1 MFRSYLKIAWRNIWK
16 NTAFSV
22 TNLLGLTIGM
32 TCTILILLWVQDERG
47 WDRFHSNHSNV
58 YRLLVNRNFNGE
70 ITTDVASPYPT
81 AEALKANFPEVK
93 NAAVDDYGGDHV
105 LKFNETIVKKRGYN
119 TISGFLNMFQWKFV
133 KGNAATAF
141 SNPENIVITASM
153 AKSLFGSEEPLGKV
167 VKFDNQAL
175 KTVSAVVQDPPSN
188 SSFQFSFLT
197 SFNPSGDFEKQAATD
212 WVNSFTETIVEV
224 QPGTNIPGLNKKIT
238 AFMNSKTTGGAKFEF
253 FLHPMDKWRL
263 YSDFKNG
270 VNTGGLISYVKL
282 FTIIAIIILVIACV
296 NFMNLSTAKSEKRA
310 KEVGI
315 RKTLGSERRQLIWQF
330 YSESLI
336 FALLSFLLS
345 VLAVYTLLPL
355 FNTLVEKQLSLNVFD
370 PKFLAASLVMIL
382 LTGLIAGS
390 YPALY
395 LSSFNPVKVLK
406 GTFLPGKNAALPR
419 KVLVVLQFGIS
430 VLLISST
437 ILVYQQIQHVK
448 NRDLGYNPANL
459 LQIPSSQDANK
470 NAEIIKNELLQ
481 SGMVASITR
490 TSSPITAIWNFTPAP
505 DWKGK
510 PQGTNLVMTAMRTDV
525 AFAGTTRARITQGR
539 DFTTAPV
546 DSNAMLLNKSA
557 VKIMQLADPVGMS
570 MRYGNRD
577 YTVVGVTDDVVMGS
591 PYAPVMPMMMMLDK
605 ARGGFYVLRLR
616 DGVKPQAALP
626 KIESVFKQYNPE
638 YPFEY
643 TFVDQDF
650 NRKFATEDLISKLS
664 KIFAGLAIFMCCL
677 GLSGL
682 ASFTI
687 EKRFKE
693 IGIRKVLGASVQQLL
708 YLLSKEFLFLV
719 LLAALISI
727 PITWWLLNNWLQ
739 NYEYH
744 INISI
749 WLFVGSCFSVLF
761 LTLLIVWLNGLRA
774 ALASP
779 AKSLRTE

>member
-32 TCTILILLWVQDERG
+32 TCTILILLWVQDERS
-47 WDRFHSNHSNV
+47 WDQFHPNHQNI
-58 YRLLVNRNFNGE
+58 YHLKVNRNFNGE
-70 ITTDVASPYPT
+70 VTTDIASPYPL
-81 AEALKANFPEVK
+81 ADALKANFPEIK
-93 NAAVDDYGGDHV
+93 NSFVDDYGGDHV
-105 LKFNETIVKKRGYN
+105 LKYNETIVKKRGYITN
-119 TISGFLNMFQWKFV
+119 SGFLNLFHWKFLQ
-133 KGNAATAF
+133 GNPATAF

-153 AKSLFGSEEPLGKV
+153 AKALFGKEEPLGKV
-167 VKFDNQAL
+167 IKVDNRDL
-175 KTVSAVVQDPPSN
+175 RTVTAVIQDPPAN
-188 SSFQFSFLT
+188 STFQFNYLL
-197 SFNPSGDFEKQAATD
+197 SFNPNGDYEKQAATD
-212 WVNSFTETIVEV
+212 WVNCYTECFVEV
-224 QPGTNIPGLNKKIT
+224 QPGVNIDELNKKIS
-238 AFMNSKTTGGAKFEF
+238 AFTNGKHSGGPRFDY

-270 VNTGGLISYVKL
+270 VNTGGMISYVKL
-282 FTIIAIIILVIACV
+282 FTIIAVIILIIACV

-315 RKTLGSERRQLIWQF
+315 RKTLGSERGQLIMQF

-336 FALLSFLLS
+336 FSFLSFLLS
-345 VLAVYTLLPL
+345 VLAVYALLPL
-355 FNTLVEKQLSLNVFD
+355 FNSLVNKQLLLNVLD
-370 PKFLAASLVMIL
+370 PKFILLSVVMIMV
-382 LTGLIAGS
+382 TGFVAGS

-459 LQIPSSQDANK
+459 LSIPSSADANK
-470 NAEIIKNELLQ
+470 NAEVIKNELLQ

-490 TSSPITAIWNFTPAP
+490 TSSPITALWNFSPAP

-510 PQGTNLVMTAMRTDV
+510 PQGSNIIMAAMRSDV
-525 AFAGTTRARITQGR
+525 GFSATTKAKVLQGR
-539 DFTTAPV
+539 DFTTEPV
-546 DSNAMLLNKSA
+546 DSTAMLLNKAA
-557 VKIMQLADPVGMS
+557 VAIMQLKNPVGMN
-570 MRYGNRD
+570 MRYGNRE
-577 YTVVGVTDDVVMGS
+577 YTVVGVTDNVVMGS
-591 PYAPVMPMMMMLDK
+591 PYTPVLPMMTMLDRT
-605 ARGGFYVLRLR
+605 RGGFFILRLK
-616 DGVKPQAALP
+616 DGVQPQAALP
-626 KIESVFKQYNPE
+626 KVESIFKRYNPE

-643 TFVDQDF
+643 SFVDQDF
-650 NRKFATEDLISKLS
+650 NNKFVTEDLISKLS
-664 KIFAGLAIFMCCL
+664 KVFAGLAIFICCL

-687 EKRFKE
+687 ERRFKE